1 MSGAGTNVR
10 PFPFAALESLTRAD
24 VNAAA
29 RVRRAARELAPLAKV
44 ERAIEELVDSAVSI
58 TAHPIRRPLAV
69 RGADDAIGV
78 LVAPSGERATS
89 RRILVEVDGALGVA
103 LVTRALRQ
111 RAPRIVDPSRGAS
124 PAVAGAFAAVVLA
137 VLRRVH
143 AGAPM
148 KVLAAG
154 PAADLERDL
163 RNAERDLTT
172 ASFAVNVGGDTYEA
186 RVTVPDAAASAF
198 SRAPATLSRD
208 ALLAMGDAAIALPLL
223 VTSTLATRADVD
235 ALAFGDVFVPTS
247 LPLRVGA
254 AGELSGAV
262 TLIAPSSEHGLACDL
277 AGDGR
282 LVVRD
287 RLDSHAMEIV
297 MPAADSADS
306 SSTRT
311 TTTAALEDAPVVVRV
326 ELGTVEMKAREWA
339 ELGPGDVITLGRRV
353 GDPAV
358 LRVGGVE
365 LARGELV
372 QVDGEYGVRILT
384 RSPHARSAGDT

>member
-1 MSGAGTNVR
+1 MSRAATNVR
-10 PFPFAALESLTRAD
+10 PFPFTALESLTGAD
-24 VNAAA
+24 VAAAA
-29 RVRRAARELAPLAKV
+29 RVRRAARQLAPLAKV
-44 ERAIEELVDSAVSI
+44 ERALDELVESPVSI
-58 TAHPIRRPLAV
+58 TAHSIRRPLAA

-78 LVAPSGERATS
+78 MIAPSGERGAS
-89 RRILVEVDGALGVA
+89 RSILVEVEGALGVA
-103 LVTRALRQ
+103 LVTRVLRQ

-124 PAVAGAFAAVVLA
+124 PAVAGAFAAIVLA

-143 AGAPM
+143 AGTPM

-163 RNAERDLTT
+163 RIAAPDLTT

-186 RVTVPDAAASAF
+186 RVTVPDAAAAAF
-198 SRAPATLSRD
+198 SRVPATLSRD
-208 ALLAMGDAAIALPLL
+208 ALLAMGDAVIALPLL
-223 VTSTLATRADVD
+223 VASTPGTRADVD
-235 ALAFGDVFVPTS
+235 ALAFGDVFVPAS
-247 LPLRVGA
+247 LALQAGP

-262 TLIAPSSEHGLACDL
+262 TLIAPSAEHGLACDL

-287 RLDSHAMEIV
+287 RLDSHALEIV
-297 MPAADSADS
+297 MAPADSTDAS
-306 SSTRT
+306 KTS
-311 TTTAALEDAPVVVRV
+311 TTAAVEDAPIVVRV
-326 ELGTVEMKAREWA
+326 ELGTVAMKAREWA
-339 ELGPGDVITLGRRV
+339 DLGPGDVITLGRRV

-384 RSPHARSAGDT
+384 RSPGARSAGDT

>member
-1 MSGAGTNVR
+1 MSGAATNVR

-24 VNAAA
+24 VAAAA

-58 TAHPIRRPLAV
+58 TAHPIRRPVAG

-89 RRILVEVDGALGVA
+89 RRILIEVDGALGVA

-154 PAADLERDL
+154 PGADLERDL

-198 SRAPATLSRD
+198 SRVPATLSRD

-223 VTSTLATRADVD
+223 VTSTPATRADVD

-247 LPLRVGA
+247 LALHVGA

-311 TTTAALEDAPVVVRV
+311 TTTAAVEDAPVVVRV

-384 RSPHARSAGDT
+384 RSPQARSAGDT